1 MIMKQKRCI
10 LVIDDKSQSAVINGI
25 KSKLSKDFDL
35 DFIVIR
41 TGAAELKK
49 DDSEDL
55 DMDKLKTEIDTKIK
69 GKHIDIALSDFDLEC
84 PYFTGLDAVH
94 LVHEI
99 RKNVNFFVYS
109 GNWNKVIKSVV
120 GQEYQNASIEELV
133 GGVNKLLKSQI
144 IDCIDRT
151 DYQEILID
159 YLKKNKGNS
168 IEHRLATLLRADSE
182 MKFESCFPDFKG
194 MTFNEIADM
203 IENHSDARS
212 DEWIE
217 AILAQTIAYLVK
229 VNQ

>member
-1 MIMKQKRCI
+1 MKQKRCI

-133 GGVNKLLKSQI
+133 VGVNKLLKSQI